1 MVEPADKERPGERSK
16 GSTPRWRSSEG
27 AVICVLIRV
36 LIRVLTADWA
46 GRYRFEGTERW
57 RDCRVIEV
65 FGSCVTVEPLGREAN
80 EACEGTVVLELASM
94 GGAEPLELRGEVRH
108 VTRLPGSTVHL
119 GIGFVALSAHA
130 EQLLDLLFALRA
142 AV

>member
-1 MVEPADKERPGERSK
+1 VAIKRRRHDPRP
-16 GSTPRWRSSEG
+16 
-27 AVICVLIRV
+27 V
-36 LIRVLTADWA
+36 ADWA

-57 RDCRVIEV
+57 RDCRVVEV
-65 FGSCVTVEPLGREAN
+65 FGSCVTVEPLGRDAN
-80 EACEGTVVLELASM
+80 EPFEGTVRLELASV
-94 GGAEPLELRGEVRH
+94 GDGESLQLCGEVRD
-108 VTRLPGSTVHL
+108 VTRVSGDTVHV